1 MKDGKHVILYVD
13 DDQDYLDTV
22 RVILESNGYLMVEA
36 HSAETGLKAYKSSRP
51 DLVIVD
57 LMMEEVD
64 SGTSLIKE
72 LRLLGN
78 RAPIYMLSSA
88 GDQLNMVTSYA
99 DLGLNGVFQKPIDPQ
114 TLLGTLREKL
124 ASKPA

>member
-1 MKDGKHVILYVD
+1 MKDGKYVILYVD

-22 RVILESNGYLMVEA
+22 RVILESGGYVMAEA
-36 HSAETGLKAYKSSRP
+36 HSAEEGLKTYRTVKP
-51 DLVIVD
+51 DLLLLD

-64 SGTSLIKE
+64 SGTGMIKE

-78 RAPIYMLSSA
+78 TAPIFIMSSA

-99 DLGLNGVFQKPIDPQ
+99 DLGLDGIFQKPVDPKVLLH
-114 TLLGTLREKL
+114 TLNEKL
-124 ASKPA
+124 VKAG

>member
-22 RVILESNGYLMVEA
+22 RVILEAGGYVMVEA
-36 HSAETGLKAYKSSRP
+36 HSAEEGLKVYKTTNP
-51 DLVIVD
+51 DLLLLD

-64 SGTSLIKE
+64 SGTGMIKE
-72 LRLLGN
+72 LRLLN
-78 RAPIYMLSSA
+78 NKAPIFIMSSA

-99 DLGLNGVFQKPIDPQ
+99 DLGLDGIFQKPVDPKVLLH
-114 TLLGTLREKL
+114 TLGEKL
-124 ASKPA
+124 RKAG

>member
-22 RVILESNGYLMVEA
+22 RVILESGGFVMVEA
-36 HSAETGLKAYKSSRP
+36 HSAEEGLKTYKAVKP
-51 DLVIVD
+51 DLLLLD

-64 SGTSLIKE
+64 SGTGMIKE
-72 LRLLGN
+72 LRLLN
-78 RAPIYMLSSA
+78 NKAPVFIMSSA

-99 DLGLNGVFQKPIDPQ
+99 DLGLDGIFQKPVDPKVLLH
-114 TLLGTLREKL
+114 TLKEKL
-124 ASKPA
+124 VRAG

>member
-22 RVILESNGYLMVEA
+22 RVILEANGYVMVEA
-36 HSAETGLKAYKSSRP
+36 HSAEEGLKVYKTAQP
-51 DLVIVD
+51 DLMLLD

-64 SGTSLIKE
+64 SGTGMIKE
-72 LRLLGN
+72 LRLLN
-78 RAPIYMLSSA
+78 NKSPIYILSSA

-99 DLGLNGVFQKPIDPQ
+99 DLGLDGIFQKPIDPKILLH
-114 TLLGTLREKL
+114 TLKEKL
-124 ASKPA
+124 GSA